1 MKKNI
6 IYFILP
12 LLFFLYAFTVYKINF
27 NGPDDPIYLA
37 YTASIVDD
45 GDFNVVNNIGLHDH
59 YYFPAGKIHVS
70 ETYNLADY
78 HNHGGVVFWAP
89 FYIYGKSVYY
99 IADKLKFS
107 LLNKYGRQQI
117 IECAMSFSTAV
128 FGFLVLLF
136 TYSLCRAFFTSK
148 IAFWSTFSLFLGTP
162 FFYYMQCET
171 GNANIIASLFSVLT
185 IWFCVYAIDVR
196 KKSHWLLFGLFLSIC
211 FTIKTDLW
219 FQMVFI
225 LALLA
230 ILTIN
235 KQATLREGL
244 YFLIGLAGGHIPKVI
259 NDYIKYGVF
268 REGHLGLFNLR
279 DSYFFEQLFSS
290 YRGFFYTSPVFYICV
305 FGFLSL
311 TIALIKNV
319 RSADKDKMRDTLL
332 FVLSLYV
339 LIKLFVISF
348 RYAWGGGSAGARQL
362 LTEFPVFAL
371 LFCRAFQGRKKYIR
385 YFLGISSVI
394 LVFWNLI
401 IVSEFIR
408 NLDWKYIRVFPGLSV
423 RVASL
428 KEALKCLFEA
438 RSLDL
443 KIALFLPLLLLFIL
457 IIFYIFKSLKHNVST
472 FWHVSNQSRRPAF
485 KALVIFTIYLF
496 VSYTVF
502 TALNL
507 YTNKINIEKLKQED
521 FFKEAKIIGPF
532 EFEKRENIDS
542 MDEMIKY
549 FELKGDSERANKIRL
564 EKSNIYG
571 ENG

>member
-6 IYFILP
+6 KYFIIL
-12 LLFFLYAFTVYKINF
+12 LLFFLYVFTVYKINF

-59 YYFPAGKIHVS
+59 YYFPAGKIQVS
-70 ETYNLADY
+70 RTYNLADY
-78 HNHGGVVFWAP
+78 HNHGGVVLWAP

-99 IADKLKFS
+99 IADKFKFS
-107 LLNKYGRQQI
+107 LLNKYERQKI

-128 FGFLVLLF
+128 FGFFALFF
-136 TYSLCRAFFTSK
+136 TYFLCRAFFPSK
-148 IAFWSTFSLFLGTP
+148 ISFWSTLTLFFGTP

-171 GNANIIASLFSVLT
+171 GNANIIASLFSVLS
-185 IWFCVYAIDVR
+185 IWFYVYAIDVK
-196 KKSHWLLFGLFLSIC
+196 KKSHWLLYGLFLSIC

-225 LALLA
+225 LVLFV

-244 YFLIGLAGGHIPKVI
+244 YFIIGLAGGYIPKI
-259 NDYIKYGVF
+259 MNDYIKYGVF
-268 REGHLGLFNLR
+268 REGHFGLFNLR
-279 DSYFFEQLFSS
+279 ESYFFEQLFSS
-290 YRGFFYTSPVFYICV
+290 YRGFFYTSPVFYIC
-305 FGFLSL
+305 FLGFLSL
-311 TIALIKNV
+311 TIALVKNF
-319 RSADKDKMRDTLL
+319 RSTDKDKMRDTLL

-339 LIKLFVISF
+339 LIKLFIISF

-385 YFLGISSVI
+385 YLLGISSVF
-394 LVFWNLI
+394 LVFWNLL

-408 NLDWKYIRVFPGLSV
+408 NLDWKYVRGFPGLSV
-423 RVASL
+423 RFASL
-428 KEALKCLFEA
+428 KEGFKCLFEA
-438 RSLDL
+438 RSLDVKL
-443 KIALFLPLLLLFIL
+443 ALFLPLLLLFIV
-457 IIFYIFKSLKHNVST
+457 IIYYIFKSLKQNVYS
-472 FWHVSNQSRRPAF
+472 FWHPGNQSRRSAF
-485 KALVIFTIYLF
+485 KALVLFTIYLF

-507 YTNKINIEKLKQED
+507 YTNKINIGKLKQEN
-521 FFKEAKIIGPF
+521 FFKKAKIIGPF
-532 EFEKRENIDS
+532 DFEKRENIDS

-549 FELKGDSERANKIRL
+549 FDLKGDSERANRIRL
-564 EKSNIYG
+564 EKNNIYG